1 MTPWQLAKDSEFSH
15 QAALFCFTAKAQR
28 VGFENALDN
37 KAYKNAADGTVNMI
51 PELAYYHSIPNGTRS
66 GDLKSRQI
74 EGAAMKASGTK
85 AGVLDTFWPLRRGSY
100 CGLYIELKKPS
111 LKSAKNPVNGC
122 SAEQNVFGLYVTSQG
137 YIAKVCYSWLEAAEV
152 LQWYYNLEK

>member
-28 VGFENALDN
+28 VGFVNALSE
-37 KAYKNAADGTVNMI
+37 KVYKNALIGDDAV
-51 PELAYYHSIPNGTRS
+51 PELAFFHSIPNGTRS

-100 CGLYIELKKPS
+100 CGLYIELKKPA
-111 LKSAKNPVNGC
+111 LKSPKNPVNGC
-122 SAEQNVFGLYVTSQG
+122 SDVQNEFGLFVTSQG
-137 YIAKVCYSWLEAAEV
+137 YVAKVCYSWLEAAEI
-152 LQWYYNLEK
+152 LQWYYQLEK